1 MNDSQ
6 TVKRPLPSARS
17 VTQTRLGKTTLTATD
32 EWAKPSQSR
41 LAAIDLDDTLLGQ
54 DKKVSL
60 SNRKALERLRAAG
73 YEIIVASGRHHR
85 NIRFYEEQIGSLGW
99 TISSQGAVV
108 RHTGTDELLHEWAVS
123 EADALALYDFG
134 REAGCSL
141 IVYHRDGVFAE
152 AESEWTRLY
161 AKRTGWQPQIENLAR
176 LAATGV
182 QKVSFSQSA
191 EKIAGIV
198 PEVERVFDARLY
210 LVVTDAETLE
220 FLSPLANKGSAAH
233 ALSRKL
239 GIVREDV
246 VAFGDG
252 NNDVELLSWA
262 GSSVAMAHGRPAAL
276 RAARMI
282 SPSGP
287 PETAFARGVDLVLR
301 GS

>member
-1 MNDSQ
+1 M
-6 TVKRPLPSARS
+6 
-17 VTQTRLGKTTLTATD
+17 GKTTLTTADGWT
-32 EWAKPSQSR
+32 KPSQPR

-60 SNRKALERLRAAG
+60 GNRKALERLRAAG

-85 NIRFYEEQIGSLGW
+85 NILSYEEQIGPLGW

-108 RHTGTDELLHEWAVS
+108 RHAGTEELLHEWTVP
-123 EADALALYDFG
+123 EEDALALYDFG
-134 REAGCSL
+134 RQAGYSL

-161 AKRTGWQPQIENLAR
+161 AKRAGWQPQIANLAR

-182 QKVSFSQSA
+182 QKVFFSQSA
-191 EKIAGIV
+191 EEITGIV
-198 PEVERVFDARLY
+198 PEVERVFGERLY

-220 FLSPLANKGSAAH
+220 FLSPRANKGSAAD

-239 GIVREDV
+239 GIGREDV

-262 GSSVAMAHGRPAAL
+262 GSSVAMAHGRPSAL

-282 SPSGP
+282 SPPGP
-287 PETAFARGVDLVLR
+287 PETAFARGVDLLLR
-301 GS
+301 KS